1 MVNFNGDL
9 VASEEKLFSANSSFL
24 INGDALI
31 EPIRVVDNSIIYW
44 EEHYFRLMASMRIL
58 RMQIPMNFT
67 MEYLEEEIQRTIK
80 ALSLSKAAFTVELIV
95 ARQSAKEE
103 DLIKSKTV
111 YIIKAEPEET
121 TFYTN
126 KEGGYEVELFK
137 DYYFNT
143 DMLSTINT
151 TNKIGKQVAKVFAY
165 ENNLANCLLLN
176 FNKQVIAGIEEALF
190 LVKDQLIK
198 TPPISDGAPNTVIRK
213 KLVEMLEK
221 LEDFEVEEASISPF
235 ELQKADELFLLDTQK
250 GITAI
255 GKYRKKE
262 FKTTVST
269 NLQGKLNAQ
278 LRLASLA

>member
-1 MVNFNGDL
+1 MVNFNGNL

-24 INGDALI
+24 LNGDALI

-67 MEYLEEEIQRTIK
+67 MEYLEEEIQRTIQ

-95 ARQSAKEE
+95 ARQSTKEE

-111 YIIKAEPEET
+111 YIIKAAPEET

-221 LEDFEVEEASISPF
+221 LEDFEVLEASISPF

-255 GKYRKKE
+255 SKYRKKE

>member
-1 MVNFNGDL
+1 MVNFNGNL

-24 INGDALI
+24 LNGDALI

-95 ARQSAKEE
+95 ARQSTKEE

-111 YIIKAEPEET
+111 YIIKAAPEET

-221 LEDFEVEEASISPF
+221 LEDFEVQEASISPF

-255 GKYRKKE
+255 SKYRKKE